1 MGYADLPYSDKNN
14 ISGGYLWNLASY
26 CHIFNIFMWFKI
38 AFGFTK
44 DDAMKQA
51 PTSLHYLKMFNFL
64 KTISIYLVETTNGF
78 SEKDILLT

>member
-1 MGYADLPYSDKNN
+1 
-14 ISGGYLWNLASY
+14 
-26 CHIFNIFMWFKI
+26 MWFKI

-44 DDAMKQA
+44 DGAMKQA

-64 KTISIYLVETTNGF
+64 KTISVYLVETTNGF